1 MSVCIFLIQANVASL
16 GFLYVMGFAEE
27 ELTMPTFHFT
37 SLHVCHVADCRKL
50 EESDVK
56 GWL

>member
-1 MSVCIFLIQANVASL
+1 MNWVLNAPML
-16 GFLYVMGFAEE
+16 KGLYVMGFAEE